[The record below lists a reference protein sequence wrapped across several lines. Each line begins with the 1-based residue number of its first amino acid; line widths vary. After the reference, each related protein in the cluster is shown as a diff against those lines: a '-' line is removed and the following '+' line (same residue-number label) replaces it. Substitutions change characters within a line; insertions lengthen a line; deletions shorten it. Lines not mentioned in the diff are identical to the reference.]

1 MKVLVGFDYRRSV
14 VHVSKEFMTCGM
26 SRAAEG
32 TMRSPKARWSAVARR
47 CPSASHKHQ
56 AMAASWLR
64 NMPANAETSAGPL
77 GPPPASR
84 YAASSGRTTRGSPA
98 AAGPLNGVA
107 KRKAT
112 FTASH
117 QGASDLAPSQ
127 SISA

>member
-77 GPPPASR
+77 GPPPGIEVR
-84 YAASSGRTTRGSPA
+84 RQQRTHHARITGGGGAVERGGEA
-98 AAGPLNGVA
+98 E
-107 KRKAT
+107 
-112 FTASH
+112 
-117 QGASDLAPSQ
+117 SDIHRFPPGSV
-127 SISA
+127 